1 VKGTYLSY
9 ELLRSVRNKRAFVFS
24 LAFPLVF
31 FYLIAG
37 GQRNQTLGGIPFPTY
52 YLAGMVSF
60 GTMAAM
66 ISTGAKIAA
75 EREVG
80 WNRQLRLTPLS
91 TRSYLRA
98 KVLSGYLTALVTVVL
113 LFVAG
118 GTLGV
123 HLSAKGALQMTG
135 LVIVGLIP
143 FAALGILVGHLFTP
157 DSMGPVI
164 GGGVS
169 ILAFLGGAWGPVGGT
184 SGVLHNVSQ
193 ATPTYWLV
201 AAGRTLVGAP
211 GWDAKGWIIVA
222 IWTAVVGTLAAWAFR
237 RDTKR
242 V

>member
-1 VKGTYLSY
+1 VSNSYLRF
-9 ELLRSVRNKRAFVFS
+9 ELLRTVRNRRGFIFS

-37 GQRNQTLGGIPFPTY
+37 GNRHQTLGGISFPAY
-52 YLAGMVSF
+52 YLAGMASF

-66 ISTGAKIAA
+66 ISTGGRISG
-75 EREVG
+75 ERTVG
-80 WNRQLRLTPLS
+80 WTRQLRLTPLT
-91 TRSYLRA
+91 TRSYFRA
-98 KVLSGYLTALVTVVL
+98 KVLSGYLTALTTIAL

-118 GTLGV
+118 ATLGV
-123 HLSAKGALQMTG
+123 HLTASGVLHMTG

-184 SGVLHNVSQ
+184 HGALHDISQ

-201 AAGRTLVGAP
+201 QAGHTLLGAP
-211 GWDAKGWIIVA
+211 AWNSTGWLVVG
-222 IWTAVVGTLAAWAFR
+222 IWTVVLGSLAGWAFR
-237 RDTKR
+237 RDTTR

>member
-1 VKGTYLSY
+1 MNLTYLRY
-9 ELLRSVRNKRAFVFS
+9 ELIRSVRNRRAFIFS
-24 LAFPLVF
+24 LLFPLIF

-37 GQRNQTLGGIPFPTY
+37 ENRHIQLGGIPFPTY
-52 YLAGMVSF
+52 YLAGMASF

-66 ISTGAKIAA
+66 ISLGAKIAA
-75 EREVG
+75 ERSVG

-91 TRSYLRA
+91 TRSYMRA
-98 KVLSGYLTALVTVVL
+98 KVLSGYLTALVTLVL
-113 LFVAG
+113 LFLAG
-118 GTLGV
+118 STLGV
-123 HLSAKGALQMTG
+123 HLNASRVLHMTG

-169 ILAFLGGAWGPVGGT
+169 ILAFLGGSWGPIGGD
-184 SGVLHNVSQ
+184 SGLLHNVSQ

-201 AAGRTLVGAP
+201 QAGHTLVGAP
-211 GWDAKGWIIVA
+211 GWDSKGWLVIA
-222 IWTAVVGTLAAWAFR
+222 TWTLVLGALAAWAFR
-237 RDTKR
+237 RDTSR

>member
-1 VKGTYLSY
+1 MKGTYLGY
-9 ELLRSVRNKRAFVFS
+9 ELLRSVRNKRAFIFS

-118 GTLGV
+118 TTLGV
-123 HLSAKGALQMTG
+123 HLSAKGVLQMSG
-135 LVIVGLIP
+135 LVFVGLVP

-169 ILAFLGGAWGPVGGT
+169 ILAFLGGAWGPVGGD

-211 GWDAKGWIIVA
+211 GWDSKGWIVVA
-222 IWTAVVGTLAAWAFR
+222 IWAVVIGTLAAWAYQ

>member
-1 VKGTYLSY
+1 VNGTYLRY
-9 ELLRSVRNKRAFVFS
+9 ELLRSVRNKRAFIFS

-37 GQRNQTLGGIPFPTY
+37 GQRHETLADIPFPTY

-91 TRSYLRA
+91 TRSYMRA
-98 KVLSGYLTALVTVVL
+98 KVLSGYLTALVTLVL

-118 GTLGV
+118 TTLGV
-123 HLSAKGALQMTG
+123 HLSSKGVLHMTG

-169 ILAFLGGAWGPVGGT
+169 ILAFLGGAWGPVGGKT
-184 SGVLHNVSQ
+184 GVLHNVSQ

-201 AAGRTLVGAP
+201 QAGRTLVGAP
-211 GWDAKGWIIVA
+211 GWDTKGWIIVA
-222 IWTAVVGTLAAWAFR
+222 TWSVVIGALAAWAFQ